1 MQTAGS
7 FTLGSASC
15 AENWHPDALP
25 GAFTAFV
32 DSLGQAFSRP
42 GTLGWRAS
50 AQAAQAAVGEH
61 IGNPELLDGMRY
73 VMRCSGYSRVL
84 LHADPEGRFSV
95 LGLVWPPG
103 CITPIHAHLAWCA
116 LGVHN
121 GTLVEETFSAWQD
134 GETSPGALVSSR
146 ALVPG
151 DTCCDASEGRFV
163 HRLSNRSQG
172 FAMSLHVYGVP
183 SERIGDAVNRILST

>member
-7 FTLGSASC
+7 FTLGATTSAD
-15 AENWHPDALP
+15 NWQPGATP
-25 GAFTAFV
+25 GAFNAFV
-32 DSLGQAFSRP
+32 GSLNLGFSGQRAFD
-42 GTLGWRAS
+42 WKAS
-50 AQAAQAAVGEH
+50 AQAARTAVGEH

-146 ALVPG
+146 TLTPG
-151 DTCCDASEGRFV
+151 DTCCDASDGRFV